1 MALKQLMLT
10 KRFSE
15 KNEKMKELRAAAE
28 LLKVRETDLEKSLE
42 EAKTEEETEI
52 VETAIEAFEKDKLKN
67 ETEITGLTEEIKE
80 IEKELEETREK
91 VKPVEQTKE
100 QQREKKKERKEES
113 KMINRGIFIGM
124 NANERAAFVAQEEVQ
139 EFLARAREFKG
150 QKRAVS
156 GGELLIPEVVLDLL
170 KDNIDKYS
178 KLIAHVRLKPVAG
191 KARQNIAG
199 TIPEGVWT
207 EAIATLNELEIT
219 FNQVEVDGYKVGGY
233 IPIPNSTLED
243 SDIDLAAEMIE
254 GLGQAIGFAVD
265 KAILY
270 GKGVKMPMG
279 IVTRLAQA
287 TAPSDYPANA
297 PKWKNISTTNILKLN
312 IEGLVGAEFF
322 AKLITGLGVA
332 SENYSNGN
340 KFWCMNSNTKNAL
353 LAKAI
358 TFDAAGAIVS
368 SAKDEMPIIG
378 GKIET
383 LPFMADGEIVGGYGS
398 LYLLAERKGGTF
410 AVSDQVK
417 FIEDVTVFKG
427 TARYDGKPVIP
438 EGFVAATIK
447 NIAVTTSV
455 TFAADTVNTPV
466 SK

>member
-1 MALKQLMLT
+1 MALRQLILT
-10 KRFSE
+10 KKIRE
-15 KNEKMKELRAAAE
+15 KKKMLEQLRTEAAE
-28 LLKVRETDLEKSLE
+28 LTMREKELEKALE
-42 EAKTEEETEI
+42 EAETEEDTGVVETEI
-52 VETAIEAFEKDKLKN
+52 EEYEIDKKKSN
-67 ETEITGLTEEIKE
+67 DDIAGLELEIKE
-80 IEKELEETREK
+80 IEAELDEVRSKMTSNEEPDE
-91 VKPVEQTKE
+91 
-100 QQREKKKERKEES
+100 EKKKKKRERKEDEG
-113 KMINRGIFIGM
+113 MIRRGIFSGM
-124 NANERAAFVAQEEVQ
+124 NVNERTALVEREDVK
-139 EFLARAREFKG
+139 EFLERARSFKG
-150 QKRAVS
+150 QTRSVS
-156 GGELLIPEVVLDLL
+156 GAELLIPEVVLDLL

-178 KLIAHVRLKPVAG
+178 KLIAHVRLKPVSG

-207 EAIATLNELEIT
+207 EAIATLNELEIS

-254 GLGQAIGFAVD
+254 GLGQAIGIAID
-265 KAILY
+265 KAVLY
-270 GKGVKMPMG
+270 GTGVKMPLG

-287 TAPSDYPANA
+287 TAPTNYPVNA
-297 PKWKNISTTNILKLN
+297 QKWVALNTSNVLKLN
-312 IEGLVGAEFF
+312 IDALSGADFF

-332 SENYSNGN
+332 AENYSDGN
-340 KFWCMNSNTKNAL
+340 KFWCMSSKTKNQL

-368 SAKDEMPIIG
+368 SAKDEMPVIG

-383 LPFMADGEIVGGYGS
+383 LPFMAEGEIVGGYGS
-398 LYLLAERKGGTF
+398 LYLLAERKGGEF

-438 EGFVAATIK
+438 EGFVAVTMK
-447 NIAVTTSV
+447 NVAVTTSV
-455 TFAADTVNTPV
+455 TFAADKVNATV
-466 SK
+466 